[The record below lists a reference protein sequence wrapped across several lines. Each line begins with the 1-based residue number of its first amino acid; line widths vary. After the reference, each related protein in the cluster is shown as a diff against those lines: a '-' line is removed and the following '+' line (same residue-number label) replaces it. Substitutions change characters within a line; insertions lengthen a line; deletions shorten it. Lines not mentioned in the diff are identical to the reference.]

1 MPKLPNKSI
10 KGANFKKWCI
20 ESIDAIIDYLSSAR
34 YLQGAPGVTIERK
47 PSGIVIGLEKKEP
60 VQNVQITGGT
70 GGSSAVIGFPDY
82 FSQSK
87 TPVSENTS
95 YPVSSDSWL
104 IGSVEVAANAYQ
116 EGSAVLNITNN
127 LTSVTESLDLY
138 SFYNRNTGA
147 VGLGVS
153 VGFQI
158 PIPAN
163 CTIYINA
170 TNSAT
175 LGGTT
180 YIYPCI

>member
-47 PSGIVIGLEKKEP
+47 PSGIVIGLENKQAAP
-60 VQNVQITGGT
+60 VNNATGG
-70 GGSSAVIGFPDY
+70 GGSAIIGFPDY

-87 TPVSENTS
+87 TQIFENTS
-95 YPVSSDSWL
+95 YPVSADSWL
-104 IGSVEVAANAYQ
+104 IGYVGVAENAYQ
-116 EGSAVLNITNN
+116 EGSATLNIMDNVS
-127 LTSVTESLDLY
+127 LTTVYLDLY
-138 SFYNRNTGA
+138 GFYNRNSGA
-147 VGLGVS
+147 VGIGIS

-163 CTIYINA
+163 STIYINA
-170 TNSAT
+170 TNSAS
-175 LGGTT
+175 LGTT
-180 YIYPCI
+180 YLYPCI

>member
-1 MPKLPNKSI
+1 MASLPR
-10 KGANFKKWCI
+10 KGITGDNLKKWVV
-20 ESIDAIIDYLSSAR
+20 DTVNGLIDYLHSHR
-34 YLQGAPGVTIERK
+34 LRPGYGINIQET
-47 PSGIVIGLEKKEP
+47 PSGVVVSLAKKETS
-60 VQNVQITGGT
+60 VQNVQITGST
-70 GGSSAVIGFPDY
+70 GGGSAVIGFPDY

-87 TPVSENTS
+87 TQVFENTS

-104 IGSVEVAANAYQ
+104 IGSIGVASNAYQ
-116 EGSAVLNITNN
+116 EGTAVLDITNN

-138 SFYNRNTGA
+138 TFYNRGTGA

-175 LGGTT
+175 LGTT